1 MDYIYGKLNYEVK
14 KIEYEGLETSTAQT
28 IVDNEAGTISV
39 DVLKLRPEKLPNNVV
54 YLDLNNNLKIIA
66 DIIDNLNSAGLN
78 GQVLIKQNNKVV
90 WSDID
95 GGTW

>member
-1 MDYIYGKLNYEVK
+1 MNYIYGKLNYEVQK
-14 KIEYEGLETSTAQT
+14 VEYEGERTETADVS
-28 IVDNEAGTISV
+28 VDRVNNKIAV
-39 DVLKLRPEKLPNNVV
+39 DVLKLLPEKLPDNVV

-78 GQVLIKQNNKVV
+78 GQALIKQNNKVV